1 MDALAILNTMD
12 LLTAQVVNARVGGY
26 NFEEIAMQL
35 GVTPEEAVSAWKS
48 YIDSMQKM
56 PPEEQ
61 WVLHLLRLENL
72 LVKCNYRLNA
82 MSKAEDFELVLKLLD
97 RLASLQA
104 LNLDMKKDAQDKLVQ
119 ITKAQTALILQAVF
133 SIRDGIEAHITQA
146 LEQGDIELI
155 KGELVG
161 ESFRQ
166 AFNAHAQIALAEGV
180 DE

>member
-1 MDALAILNTMD
+1 MDALAIVNTMD
-12 LLTAQVVNARVGGY
+12 VLTAQVVNDRVAGY
-26 NFEEIAMQL
+26 NFEEIAVSR
-35 GVTPEEAVSAWKS
+35 GISVEEAVAAWKS
-48 YIDSMQKM
+48 YVDNMAKM
-56 PPEEQ
+56 PQEEQ
-61 WVLHLLRLENL
+61 WLLHLLRLENL
-72 LVKCNYRLNA
+72 LTKCNTRLS
-82 MSKAEDFELVLKLLD
+82 MSSRAEDFELVLKLLD

-133 SIRDGIEAHITQA
+133 TIRDGLEAHITQA
-146 LEQGDIELI
+146 LEQGDLETI

-166 AFNAHAQIALAEGV
+166 AFNAHAQVALAEGM